1 MFQTIVEGV
10 DSPSEK
16 SVNPVVF
23 PLIVTT
29 CTKLEFKNNTKADF
43 SEKAVNYCLRNQTTN
58 SGVNPKKMFGPLLGP
73 VWSELPG
80 PPYSRT

>member
-16 SVNPVVF
+16 SINPAVF

-29 CTKLEFKNNTKADF
+29 CTKLAFKNNTKADF
-43 SEKAVNYCLRNQTTN
+43 SEKTVNYCLRNN
-58 SGVNPKKMFGPLLGP
+58 ND
-73 VWSELPG
+73 
-80 PPYSRT
+80 